1 MGRLYET
8 LDEGLSAWIER
19 QPLVFVATA
28 PLAAEGHVNLS
39 PKGAR
44 GTFKILGPTT
54 VAYLDFVGSGAETL
68 AHLDENGRV
77 VCMFCAFDGPPKI
90 VRLHGTGRAVG
101 PADPR
106 FAELV
111 ERFQPDAQT
120 RDLTRSV
127 VVVEVERISDSCG
140 FGVPL
145 MTYVGDRDQAY
156 RWAEQQAA
164 KNGARWKAA
173 YIGAK
178 NAASIDGLPGVDA
191 AVYEPEQAEALGQP
205 G

>member
-1 MGRLYET
+1 MGRRYDT
-8 LDEGLSAWIER
+8 LDDKLTAWIER

-28 PLAAEGHVNLS
+28 PLAADGHVNLS

-44 GTFKILGPTT
+44 GTFRVLGPTS

-68 AHLDENGRV
+68 AHLRENGRI

-90 VRLHGTGRAVG
+90 LRLHGRGRAVG
-101 PADPR
+101 PDDPA
-106 FAELV
+106 FAGLLDG
-111 ERFQPDAQT
+111 FQPDAAT

-127 VVVEVERISDSCG
+127 VVEVDRISDSCG

-145 MTYVGDRDQAY
+145 MAYAGDRDQAY

-164 KNGARWKAA
+164 KNGERWKAA

-178 NAASIDGLPGVDA
+178 NAASIDGLPAVDA
-191 AVYEPEQAEALGQP
+191 APYEPGGGETATAVG
-205 G
+205 